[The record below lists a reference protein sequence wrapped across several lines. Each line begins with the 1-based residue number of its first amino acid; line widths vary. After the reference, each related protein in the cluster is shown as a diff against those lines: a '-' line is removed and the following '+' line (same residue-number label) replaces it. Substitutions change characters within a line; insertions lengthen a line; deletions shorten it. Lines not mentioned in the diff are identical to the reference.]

1 MSHTIRTHLA
11 VWLGQSIWIAP
22 SVADGRSTMARSRRT
37 RRNVLLVAVV
47 LPRVPRRSSGLIG
60 DRSPMSSGLR
70 STSQYVRSWP
80 FARVDRS
87 SVGRASRYSSHLPC
101 GLLFATWS
109 GQSIISR
116 ITGARHGPSL

>member
-37 RRNVLLVAVV
+37 RRNPVPPVRL
-47 LPRVPRRSSGLIG
+47 RVPCRSSGLIG

-70 STSQYVRSWP
+70 STSQ
-80 FARVDRS
+80 
-87 SVGRASRYSSHLPC
+87 
-101 GLLFATWS
+101 
-109 GQSIISR
+109 
-116 ITGARHGPSL
+116 